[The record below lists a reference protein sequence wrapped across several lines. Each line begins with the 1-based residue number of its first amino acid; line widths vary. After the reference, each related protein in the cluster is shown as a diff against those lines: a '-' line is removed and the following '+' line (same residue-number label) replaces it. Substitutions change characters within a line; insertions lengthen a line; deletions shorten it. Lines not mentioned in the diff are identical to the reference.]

1 MGTESEGREERGVA
15 VMSAAREGT
24 ESVSTPD
31 SKDSILLTRT
41 AAGRARRGACA
52 CRGRGRGREGS
63 GCAEAV
69 RFFVSSW
76 TESGR
81 ETTELFVGSE
91 SGPQLVTRG
100 QIDAR
105 TRTWQLQNGQQ

>member
-52 CRGRGRGREGS
+52 CRGRG
-63 GCAEAV
+63 
-69 RFFVSSW
+69 
-76 TESGR
+76 
-81 ETTELFVGSE
+81 
-91 SGPQLVTRG
+91 
-100 QIDAR
+100 
-105 TRTWQLQNGQQ
+105 